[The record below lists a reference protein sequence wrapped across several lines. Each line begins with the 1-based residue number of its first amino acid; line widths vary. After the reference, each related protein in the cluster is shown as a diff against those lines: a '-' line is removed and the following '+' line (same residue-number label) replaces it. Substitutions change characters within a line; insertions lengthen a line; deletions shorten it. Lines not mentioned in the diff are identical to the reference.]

1 MKTSKEIFAANQV
14 LTVDIATSLI
24 GKRIQTVY
32 SGYRGQDGDDNFVV
46 GEIKREIYANG
57 KEGEICLFTSE
68 GRNTYIR
75 AHKFNDGVFTC
86 SDSDRE
92 VYFVVE
98 SIDEESIVP
107 FFEKYGDRTFME
119 YDLYDR
125 NPNADKEL
133 QDALNSEN
141 LLNPYDSLNKLREQL
156 FNWKCFKTTERLIE
170 MGEEISEK
178 NPTSWKLR

>member
-1 MKTSKEIFAANQV
+1 MEAKEIFAANQV

-57 KEGEICLFTSE
+57 KEGEICLFTAD

-92 VYFVVE
+92 VYYVLV
-98 SIDEESIVP
+98 DE
-107 FFEKYGDRTFME
+107 
-119 YDLYDR
+119 
-125 NPNADKEL
+125 N
-133 QDALNSEN
+133 
-141 LLNPYDSLNKLREQL
+141 
-156 FNWKCFKTTERLIE
+156 
-170 MGEEISEK
+170 
-178 NPTSWKLR
+178 